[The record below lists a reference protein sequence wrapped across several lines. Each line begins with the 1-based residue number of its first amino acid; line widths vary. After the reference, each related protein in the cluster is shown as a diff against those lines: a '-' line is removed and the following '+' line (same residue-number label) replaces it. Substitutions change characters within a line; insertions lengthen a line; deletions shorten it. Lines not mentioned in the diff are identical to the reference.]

1 MYIATRGAP
10 LEAREAGFLVQN
22 IKTTILTM
30 EILMTITFCF
40 KIPSKH
46 LYGLSVHITQI
57 WVESVFRFSVAE
69 FSPASLVSRKVVDSK
84 YVLRKRSDKK
94 LI

>member
-1 MYIATRGAP
+1 MTCSNTGWGEKSKNDNRVLIY
-10 LEAREAGFLVQN
+10 
-22 IKTTILTM
+22 LTPRSM

-69 FSPASLVSRKVVDSK
+69 FSPSSLVSRKVVDTK
-84 YVLRKRSDKK
+84 YVLR
-94 LI
+94 I